1 MNISL
6 GNSKLRIC
14 YAAPGQNLVATSGP
28 TSNVLSLSQALSE
41 YAEVTVAFRTIS
53 DKINQPPFRILEI
66 EPDFSQNEHR
76 VDHAKLGIDIFGF
89 RRYIRVIN
97 KFANDYADQFDCVLE
112 KSWRGIGLL
121 GEAFAKR
128 NIPYILVEN
137 SRQKWTE
144 SIKSLHALG
153 KYLLHHLSETKALRA
168 LRHAPSILV
177 ETLQLKEA
185 LANRGVPDGKIHVA
199 HLGVNHDLFYPRN
212 QSECRR
218 KFKIAPDKL
227 VMLYV
232 GGLDKFHDL
241 RAVIKTVIQSNLPN
255 LEFHIVGDGPDREEY
270 KQMSEPAGGQIK
282 FAGKIPHEVVP
293 EYISAV
299 DLCIA
304 PYNVNAFPSET
315 ITFSTLKIPEYMA
328 CAKPVISVPNGH
340 ILDLI
345 ETNSNGFLFDDN
357 IENWSR
363 FLAAL
368 PSQAMLRE
376 MGKRAAD
383 SVAHISWQNTARDY
397 YQACVELCG
406 TH

>member
-1 MNISL
+1 
-6 GNSKLRIC
+6 
-14 YAAPGQNLVATSGP
+14 
-28 TSNVLSLSQALSE
+28 LSLSQALSE

-53 DKINQPPFRILEI
+53 DKINQAPFRILEI

-97 KFANDYADQFDCVLE
+97 KFADDYADQFDCVLE
-112 KSWRGIGLL
+112 KSWRGMGLL

-128 NIPYILVEN
+128 NVPYILVEN

-153 KYLLHHLSETKALRA
+153 KYLLHRLSEARA
-168 LRHAPSILV
+168 QRGFRRAPSILV
-177 ETLQLKEA
+177 ETVQLREA
-185 LANRGVPDGKIHVA
+185 LANRGVSEEKMHVA
-199 HLGVNHDLFYPRN
+199 PLGVNHELFFPHDQR
-212 QSECRR
+212 QCRR
-218 KFKIAPDKL
+218 RFKTVPDKL

-241 RAVIKTVIQSNLPN
+241 RAVIKAVSQSGLSN

-270 KQMSEPAGGQIK
+270 EKLAGPAGGRIK
-282 FAGKIPHEVVP
+282 FAGKIPHEEVP
-293 EYISAV
+293 EYISAA

-304 PYNVNAFPSET
+304 PYNVSAFPSRT

-328 CAKPVISVPNGH
+328 CAKPVVSVPNGH

-363 FLAAL
+363 FLAEL
-368 PSQAMLRE
+368 PSQAILRE

-397 YQACVELCG
+397 YRACAALCG
-406 TH
+406 TC